1 MLEHVGAAKQSCPD
15 PAVMVEQRVDFSRWV
30 RQGFGTA
37 DALIIADGT
46 LHIIDLKYG
55 SGIWRLMR
63 FQIARKDLPWT
74 QDLS

>member
-1 MLEHVGAAKQSCPD
+1 MLEHVEAAKQSCPD

-30 RQGFGTA
+30 RQGFDTA

-55 SGIWRLMR
+55 SEIEVS
-63 FQIARKDLPWT
+63 AEDNP
-74 QDLS
+74 